1 MKRCDIC
8 RSDYSCSHTV
18 RPARGPR
25 TEATQ
30 NSWALART
38 IEITTSAPPAD
49 AREDDGRRGGRSILD
64 DFREFLEDRR
74 LRRFYFTIGAHG
86 VEIQLSRAAI
96 SVALFS
102 VGFAAMFFAL
112 SVGVISGS
120 VWQWLPDLLLAAGAA
135 GMVAPWRGPGPA
147 ACMVLT
153 GVVLLAWTLN
163 FVFLS
168 PWVILAVT
176 AGACSLLYRRHVRVS
191 GITLKFVY

>member
-1 MKRCDIC
+1 MKRCEIC

-18 RPARGPR
+18 RPARGTR

-38 IEITTSAPPAD
+38 IEITTSAPPLSGA
-49 AREDDGRRGGRSILD
+49 EDYARRGGRSILD
-64 DFREFLEDRR
+64 DFREFIEDRR
-74 LRRFYFTIGAHG
+74 LRRFYFSIGAHG

-96 SVALFS
+96 SVGLFS
-102 VGFAAMFFAL
+102 FGVAAMFFAL

-153 GVVLLAWTLN
+153 GLVLLAWTLK
-163 FVFLS
+163 FIFLS
-168 PWVILAVT
+168 PWVILAVAT
-176 AGACSLLYRRHVRVS
+176 GGCSLLYRRHVRVS
-191 GITLKFVY
+191 GITLKLVF